1 MAEYPLGTAARVVR
15 VARDEIGVTE
25 TPVNNV
31 KYNNNN
37 GLAWCGYFVDWCLN
51 HAGVK
56 GTPKQISTIQ
66 GAKAMKDINRWV
78 DGKPEIGDLIYLGWG
93 EPGAIQHVGI
103 VVEVHDKHVI
113 SIEGNTSDKSQDNG
127 GMVMVKNRPLDSHVI
142 GFSRPKYV
150 PFKGEY
156 PKVEFAGAKVSEAKP
171 KKKGL
176 LKK

>member
-1 MAEYPLGTAARVVR
+1 VAEYPLGTAARVVR

-56 GTPKQISTIQ
+56 GTPKQISTIK
-66 GAKAMKDINRWV
+66 GAADMKEIGRWV
-78 DGKPEIGDLIYLGWG
+78 SDKPQVGDLIYLGWDALS
-93 EPGAIQHVGI
+93 AIQHIGI
-103 VVEVHDKHVI
+103 VVEVHDDHVI
-113 SIEGNTSDKSQDNG
+113 TIEGNTSDKSQDNG
-127 GMVMVKNRPLDSHVI
+127 GMVMVKNRPLDKHVI

-156 PKVEFAGAKVSEAKP
+156 PKVEAPGVKQAKP